1 MADDTTTRQSKC
13 LVHPVN
19 PVFAV
24 DVADA
29 AVEGVRRQYE
39 DEVPRVADAAQKIV
53 VEFAGTK
60 LLDIKEDRQT
70 TQLQVNF

>member
-1 MADDTTTRQSKC
+1 VADDTTTRQSKC

-29 AVEGVRRQYE
+29 AVEGVRRQGRPSDHATAGE
-39 DEVPRVADAAQKIV
+39 LLADCTHTHAANSVQKKVDEIV
-53 VEFAGTK
+53 
-60 LLDIKEDRQT
+60 Q
-70 TQLQVNF
+70 